1 MLEIRKTFS
10 CNLYLYIHHVL
21 SDDIVD
27 MEKPDGI
34 CSLTFAAD
42 EFSGLFLHLSTF
54 SITHSRFV

>member
-42 EFSGLFLHLSTF
+42 EFSGLFLHLSIF